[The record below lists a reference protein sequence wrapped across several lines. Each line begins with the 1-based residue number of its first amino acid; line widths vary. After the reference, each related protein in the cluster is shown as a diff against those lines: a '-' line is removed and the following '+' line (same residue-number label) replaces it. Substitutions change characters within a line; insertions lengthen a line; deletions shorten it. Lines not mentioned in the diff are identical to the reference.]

1 MTNPTFTFFLDQR
14 RELNGGYYPIKM
26 TVYYLGDKKR
36 YKTKFFATA
45 SEYEKIQSSKLRD
58 ESLKKQ
64 KTEMYSW
71 LKEQSDMA
79 AKIAPF
85 SIIDFEAVFLK
96 EKKSAQKPELS
107 DSLKVQFDI
116 YIASL
121 KKKNRIT
128 TATTYQTA
136 FNSIDSF
143 KKNLKFAHI
152 TDDFL
157 DAYEQWMI
165 LNKKSLTT
173 VGFYLRALRAIYNI
187 AMDKGII
194 EAKLYPFKKYT
205 IPAPRKSKRALKK
218 EEIKM
223 LLKHQA
229 TTITKQR
236 ALDFWIFSFICNG
249 INFKD
254 IALLKNENIQG
265 DFIEFRRAKTINTKR
280 QNTLPIRVP
289 ISEMTKEIIKKWGS
303 TSKEPDD
310 YIFPILEHGMNAEQ
324 IEKRV
329 DTFIRNTNKSLN
341 KIGAND
347 LKLSLKLTTMV
358 SRHSFA
364 TTQKNNNVSR
374 DYLKESLGHSNIQTT
389 ENYLSSFEDE
399 DLKTIHA
406 GLMEGL
412 M

>member
-1 MTNPTFTFFLDQR
+1 MPNPTFTFFLDQR

-36 YKTKFFATA
+36 YKTKFYATA
-45 SEYEKIQSSKLRD
+45 SEYEKLQSSKLRD
-58 ESLKKQ
+58 EALKKQ
-64 KTEMYSW
+64 KTEMFSW
-71 LKEQSDMA
+71 LKEQSDIA
-79 AKIAPF
+79 AKINPF
-85 SIIDFEAVFLK
+85 SFIEFEAVFLK
-96 EKKSAQKPELS
+96 QKKSLQNPELS

-128 TATTYQTA
+128 TAITYQTA

-187 AMDKGII
+187 AMDKGIV
-194 EAKLYPFKKYT
+194 ERKLYPFKKYT
-205 IPAPRKSKRALKK
+205 IPAPRRSKRALKK
-218 EEIKM
+218 EEIKI

-229 TTITKQR
+229 DTITKQR
-236 ALDFWIFSFICNG
+236 ALDYWIFSFLCNG

-289 ISEMTKEIIKKWGS
+289 ISDLTIKIIKKWGS
-303 TSKEPDD
+303 KSKEPDD

-329 DTFIRNTNKSLN
+329 DTFIRNTNKSLH
-341 KIGAND
+341 KIGATD

-389 ENYLSSFEDE
+389 ENYLSSFEDD
-399 DLKTIHA
+399 DLKVIHA
-406 GLMEGL
+406 GFIEGL
-412 M
+412 L